1 MDGRGVSGD
10 FQVIWLPKQSYAQAM
25 VLPVPHGTL
34 KASLLEAFAAI
45 DWVARPVQ
53 TVAAARHVQG
63 ASNAAFFL
71 VASSEQS
78 FEEVHQSGYDF
89 ETCCTP
95 SHCC

>member
-1 MDGRGVSGD
+1 MPAGQKLHFLVG
-10 FQVIWLPKQSYAQAM
+10 
-25 VLPVPHGTL
+25 PVPHGTL